1 MSGIDIQNLQR
12 LGLTNQPGQFSQ
24 ATYDPFMAIAA
35 MQRPTVQPVTNPV
48 FGGIIP
54 MNFGVPT
61 RYNPYGVQQYTYD
74 GPMYVAGSSYRPPP
88 PPPAPVQVL
97 PEPVAPLP
105 IAPVTPDVPYAPP
118 TVMYEGPTYTPG
130 QTVRANEAAAAAA
143 AAATPPPEVVQQQ
156 YQQQVT
162 QSLGYNPYAT
172 SGGEV
177 YAGPFVVPS
186 EPVESLDQYY
196 IQTLGYNPMS
206 QSGGGA

>member
-24 ATYDPFMAIAA
+24 VTYDPFMAIAA

-61 RYNPYGVQQYTYD
+61 RYNPYGVQQYNYD
-74 GPMYVAGSSYRPPP
+74 GPMYVAGSSYRPP
-88 PPPAPVQVL
+88 V
-97 PEPVAPLP
+97 
-105 IAPVTPDVPYAPP
+105 APVTPDVPYAPAN
-118 TVMYEGPTYTPG
+118 VVYEGPTYTPG

-162 QSLGYNPYAT
+162 QQLGYNPYAGG
-172 SGGEV
+172 GGEV

-186 EPVESLDQYY
+186 EPVQSLDQYY
-196 IQTLGYNPMS
+196 IETLGYNPLA

>member
-61 RYNPYGVQQYTYD
+61 AYNPYGVQQYNYD

-88 PPPAPVQVL
+88 PPAPVQQVAL
-97 PEPVAPLP
+97 PV
-105 IAPVTPDVPYAPP
+105 APVTPDVPYAPAN
-118 TVMYEGPTYTPG
+118 VVYEGPAYTPG

-143 AAATPPPEVVQQQ
+143 AAAAPPPEVIQQQ
-156 YQQQVT
+156 YHQQIT
-162 QSLGYNPYAT
+162 QALGYNPYET
-172 SGGEV
+172 GGGEV

-186 EPVESLDQYY
+186 EPFESLDQYY
-196 IQTLGYNPMS
+196 TQTLGYNPLA

>member
-61 RYNPYGVQQYTYD
+61 AYNPYGVKQYNYD
-74 GPMYVAGSSYRPPP
+74 SPMYVAGSSYRPP
-88 PPPAPVQVL
+88 VL
-97 PEPVAPLP
+97 PVAPV
-105 IAPVTPDVPYAPP
+105 APDVPYAPAN
-118 TVMYEGPTYTPG
+118 VVYEGPTYIPG

-143 AAATPPPEVVQQQ
+143 AAADSQPYMTEW
-156 YQQQVT
+156 
-162 QSLGYNPYAT
+162 NPYAD
-172 SGGEV
+172 SHH
-177 YAGPFVVPS
+177 
-186 EPVESLDQYY
+186 
-196 IQTLGYNPMS
+196 
-206 QSGGGA
+206 GGA